1 MRFGRADGDRTRI
14 SDVQMLL
21 QSNVKPGVSTGSQAK
36 ATMEETV
43 GKRFLRLRSGLV
55 LVG

>member
-1 MRFGRADGDRTRI
+1 MRFGLAGGDRTRI

-21 QSNVKPGVSTGSQAK
+21 QINVKPGVSTGSQAK